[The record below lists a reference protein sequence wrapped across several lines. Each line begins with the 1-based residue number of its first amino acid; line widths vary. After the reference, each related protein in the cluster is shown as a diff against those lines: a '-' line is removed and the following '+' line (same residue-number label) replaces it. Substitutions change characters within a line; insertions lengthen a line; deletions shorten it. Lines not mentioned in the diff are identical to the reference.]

1 MSIVFGISAACL
13 GNRPAQADIPFR
25 SAFTCLYLFSVF
37 WNKVCYW
44 SSLETILSLR
54 LKLYLHFNFI
64 LNQRKPVILTF
75 FPSLY
80 LACPSITGLNSPMV
94 LFSPDV
100 KEEEESSYFFAFFFT
115 HQYSSLMF
123 SQSLRKWKCERP
135 FFTYLCHL
143 FHWARGTELWLTFEL
158 FVFNILLSTCHG
170 SILFHKTN
178 KKLLHSNILALLHTS
193 SPLFSG

>member
-100 KEEEESSYFFAFFFT
+100 KEEESSYFFTFFY
-115 HQYSSLMF
+115 H
-123 SQSLRKWKCERP
+123 P
-135 FFTYLCHL
+135 
-143 FHWARGTELWLTFEL
+143 
-158 FVFNILLSTCHG
+158 
-170 SILFHKTN
+170 SILQPHVFTESEKV
-178 KKLLHSNILALLHTS
+178 KVR
-193 SPLFSG
+193 SPLFHILVSSLSLGSGHRVMADIWIVCFQHTLVNLSRLNSLP